1 MQNESQISKE
11 ASSPMNLRGH
21 DIAATRSSPSSASSM
36 RQCRRDW
43 NNVWRQLLAEPTV
56 HFVVLGGLLFAV
68 NAVIAPAQQNTAAA
82 SPQPVRE
89 VVIGA
94 DRIRNLVDA
103 WTEAW
108 QRTPLPAEIRSMVE
122 EEVRTEVLA
131 REARILGLDRDDPTV
146 SVLLR
151 EKMEQIAENSDGVG
165 EPTDADLQAYY
176 VANRPR
182 FGGEGAEQLATLP
195 PSGWLRDVVRNDW
208 YGARDQVSRD
218 RSYQAVRARY
228 HVVLEWPE
236 AVTAAAG
243 GIEPRQ
249 P

>member
-1 MQNESQISKE
+1 
-11 ASSPMNLRGH
+11 
-21 DIAATRSSPSSASSM
+21 M

-131 REARILGLDRDDPTV
+131 REARILGH
-146 SVLLR
+146 SC
-151 EKMEQIAENSDGVG
+151 
-165 EPTDADLQAYY
+165 LQS
-176 VANRPR
+176 NR
-182 FGGEGAEQLATLP
+182 
-195 PSGWLRDVVRNDW
+195 
-208 YGARDQVSRD
+208 
-218 RSYQAVRARY
+218 
-228 HVVLEWPE
+228 
-236 AVTAAAG
+236 
-243 GIEPRQ
+243 
-249 P
+249 